1 MTKELNVVLPEKF
14 RQAATTKCRYVVYYG
29 GRGGAKTYSFAII
42 FLLKALQ
49 SKVKI
54 LAVRE
59 IMDSI
64 QNSVFETIKLAMDI
78 IGVKDLFDITHNV
91 ITCKVTGSTF
101 IFSGLYRNI
110 EKIKSIPGIN
120 YVWVNEADKVSEES
134 LQLLLPTIREEGS
147 QCFFEFN
154 PGYEDDPVYKRF
166 IANTTPDSLVVE
178 VSWADN
184 PFISQTLLKEK
195 DTDYAM
201 QPDIA
206 EHVWGGKLKRAGAQV
221 WSPPFDKSIH
231 IKEFNLK
238 EIKDYK
244 VFQALDPHTSFY
256 SASIWFAAWK
266 VGDRFYKWVF
276 DEWPKH
282 SDVNADYSDI
292 RNKLHYTGEV
302 KDLARAF
309 FAKETGLTIT
319 QRYIDTRF
327 AKGFGS
333 QQSNLINKTEG
344 LVETFAKPA
353 NGGILFLMPQERH
366 IDEARDQIKA
376 DMRYNLLAERTAINE
391 PCFYV
396 SKTCTNVI
404 RALQMH
410 RYEEDCEKELE
421 TYKDFSDCLRIG
433 ISGLSEYR
441 WPAKPKSRPD
451 SGFRGEGSWMGS

>member
-1 MTKELNVVLPEKF
+1 MAGKELNITLPEKF
-14 RQAATTKCRYVVYYG
+14 RPACTTTCRYVVYHG

-42 FLLKALQ
+42 FLLKAMK
-49 SKVKI
+49 SKIKI
-54 LAVRE
+54 LCVRE
-59 IMDSI
+59 IMSSI
-64 QNSVFETIKLAMDI
+64 TDSVFETIKLAMDI
-78 IGVKDLFDITHNV
+78 VGVRDLFDVTHNI

-101 IFSGLYRNI
+101 IFAGLFRNI

-134 LQLLLPTIREEGS
+134 LQLLLPTVREEGS

-178 VSWADN
+178 VSWRDN
-184 PFISQTLLKEK
+184 PFISQTLLNEK
-195 DTDYAM
+195 DTDFAM
-201 QPDIA
+201 RPDEAAHI
-206 EHVWGGKLKRAGAQV
+206 WDGKLKKAGAQV
-221 WSPPFDKSIH
+221 WSPPFDKALH
-231 IKEFNLK
+231 VREFDLK
-238 EIKDYK
+238 TIKDYK
-244 VFQALDPHTSFY
+244 IFQSLDPHTSFY

-266 VGDRFYKWVF
+266 VGDRYYKWVF

-302 KDLARAF
+302 KDLARSF
-309 FAKETGLTIT
+309 FAKETGLTVT

-327 AKGFGS
+327 CKGFGS
-333 QQSNLINKTEG
+333 KQSNLVSTTEG
-344 LVETFAKPA
+344 LVESFAKPA

-366 IDEARDQIKA
+366 IDEARDAIKA
-376 DMRYNLLAERTAINE
+376 DMRHNVLAERSSINE
-391 PCFYV
+391 PCLYV

-433 ISGLSEYR
+433 ISGFLEYR
-441 WPAKPKSRPD
+441 WPKKSTYNPGQG
-451 SGFRGEGSWMGS
+451 SGSWMGS